1 MSRTITI
8 AVKFTADYR
17 ISAQSILNTLIESG
31 WNPINSGI
39 INYLPVND
47 NDMYNWTQEEMSL
60 SQLLKIVELK
70 ERGQEVIGVDLYWGN
85 SNVGIS
91 LLIFNS
97 TEVSFG
103 LNINRKYIDDATQ
116 LIDFNWYALRI
127 LPNLC
132 KAYNVTQYKFEF
144 MY

>member
-8 AVKFTADYR
+8 DVKFTADDR

-31 WNPINSGI
+31 WNPINSGK
-39 INYLPVND
+39 INYLPIND
-47 NDMYNWTQEEMSL
+47 NDMYDWTKEEMSL

-103 LNINRKYIDDATQ
+103 LNINSKYIDDATQ
-116 LIDFNWYALRI
+116 LIDFSWYALRI
-127 LPNLC
+127 LPDLC
-132 KAYNVTQYKFEF
+132 KAYSVTQYKFEF